1 MSATD
6 STRASGHVAGEPFS
20 PLAVAAI
27 VVAAFAVLVA
37 AAVVITTV
45 SDSGDGAAGVPIEA
59 PAGAGGPGGAGGAG
73 GESAATLPDPVETDE
88 EVVPTGRVAYVTAD
102 GRVLT
107 AMGAEE
113 PVEVAQDAAI
123 GEADLGSVQIAPTGD
138 LVAYVREDGA
148 LVALAVSGGEP
159 LVLATD
165 VALDAVGKGPVISWD
180 PTGAQLS
187 YLAVGTE
194 DMARPRP
201 TTPPPL
207 SSDNVF
213 RVPLPEGV
221 LGNVVKVV
229 DRTGAPIAT
238 IGDPSTRSMVG
249 IATSQSDD
257 LMILESVAPDT
268 GAPYTLALASAGA
281 PEEIPTVLSAD
292 DPSFSPDGNFVIA
305 VGPDKSGQELLRVE
319 TDQLSR
325 TTLVSTD
332 RVCNPAV
339 SPDSSRIV
347 YGTGEDCSRLHL
359 ISSRGGQ
366 PVDITPP
373 ARPGDAS
380 FAAGALGWTAEGRF
394 VTFADCRS
402 TSGPVRCGGNVTF
415 LDPDQRLVLEGPEAS
430 TVAPIRQPLLQDLQL
445 DLVMEGPL
453 RYERSFPIDASAQG
467 DLTEVDEATGRV
479 DMSLTDGD
487 RAVRL
492 ELQVQDGAD
501 FATGRLSLS
510 DPEQGIERS
519 FLILG
524 TPSVLGVRVAS
535 LSGMWI
541 STDDLPF
548 ASGEFRLAIRRR

>member
-6 STRASGHVAGEPFS
+6 STRAGGHVAGEPFS
-20 PLAVAAI
+20 PLAIAAI
-27 VVAAFAVLVA
+27 VAAVFAVLVA

-45 SDSGDGAAGVPIEA
+45 SDSGEGASEGVPIDP
-59 PAGAGGPGGAGGAG
+59 PAASGDQAAA
-73 GESAATLPDPVETDE
+73 AATLPDPGEADE
-88 EVVPTGRVAYVTAD
+88 EIVPTGRVAYVTSD

-107 AMGAEE
+107 GVGAEA
-113 PVEVAQDAAI
+113 PVQIAADAAI
-123 GEADLGSVQIAPTGD
+123 GEADLGAVQIAPTGD
-138 LVAYVREDGA
+138 LVAYVRADGA
-148 LVALAVSGGEP
+148 LVALPVSGGEP

-165 VALDAVGKGPVISWD
+165 VALDQVGKGPVMSWD
-180 PTGAQLS
+180 PTGAHIS
-187 YLAVGTE
+187 YLAVGTQ

-201 TTPPPL
+201 ETPPPL
-207 SSDNVF
+207 SNENVY

-221 LGNVVKVV
+221 IGNAVKVV
-229 DRTGAPIAT
+229 DRTGAPLAT
-238 IGDPSTRSMVG
+238 IGDPTTRSMVG

-268 GAPYTLALASAGA
+268 GEPYTLALASSGA
-281 PEEIPTVLSAD
+281 TEEIPTILSAD

-305 VGPDKSGQELLRVE
+305 VGPDKSGQELMRVE

-325 TTLVSTD
+325 TTLVSAD

-347 YGTGEDCSRLHL
+347 YGTGKGCSRLHL

-415 LDPDQRLVLEGPEAS
+415 LDPDQRLVLEGPQAS
-430 TVAPIRQPLLQDLQL
+430 TVAPVRQPLLQDLQL

-453 RYERSFPIDASAQG
+453 RYEHSFRIDAAVQG
-467 DLTEVDEATGRV
+467 DLTEVDESTGRV

-487 RAVRL
+487 RALRL
-492 ELQVQDGAD
+492 ELQIQDGAD

-535 LSGMWI
+535 LSGMWV

-548 ASGEFRLAIRRR
+548 ASGEFRLAVRRR